1 MLKTIGY
8 VMDSLIQIKEIT
20 PVVTSDNQPGY
31 FVKGVLQT
39 QLNLG
44 VQPAYIQVA
53 TEIDLNK
60 NNVGD
65 VVDLETPQANPLFMC
80 TLEDKDPWEFL
91 GSDGVTAMLWYGE
104 QSDIESMCQ
113 TVYEKL
119 KEGYQKITR
128 EEDQKYQPFNSSPLF
143 VWNFEDGN
151 SLLLLH
157 IEEEDKEISVEEL
170 PANKL
175 IHFVFGA
182 KTDDI
187 LGWEFLMPVIGK
199 ALKKIKV
206 GQEDFDPEEFEH
218 LEDYAEYI
226 QYENKPITKKE
237 TQKILELAHHIYCE
251 MLQWHEMDENE
262 DVDNVNILAQKL
274 QVWKSSKQIEVPKN
288 ADSQKLI
295 YTQGTSN
302 KEYNVSLM
310 NENSNWQV
318 VVSYGQ
324 IGKKMTT
331 ETKIETANLS
341 EAQKVYID
349 VLSEKMAKGY
359 KKTSNPTKKC
369 KP

>member
-1 MLKTIGY
+1 M
-8 VMDSLIQIKEIT
+8 SSPIQLQEVT
-20 PVVTSDNQPGY
+20 PVLTSDNQPGY
-31 FVKGVLQT
+31 FVKGILQNN
-39 QLNLG
+39 LNLG
-44 VQPAYIQVA
+44 IQPSYLQVV
-53 TEIDLNK
+53 TEIDLSKNK
-60 NNVGD
+60 VGD
-65 VVDLETPQANPLFMC
+65 IVDLETPQTNPLFMC

-91 GSDGVTAMLWYGE
+91 GSDGVTAMLWYGK
-104 QSDIESMCQ
+104 QSDVENMRKI
-113 TVYEKL
+113 VYEKL
-119 KEGYQKITR
+119 KDGYQKITR
-128 EEDQKYQPFNSSPLF
+128 EEDLKYQPFNSSPLF

-157 IEEEDKEISVEEL
+157 IEEEDKEISVEES

-187 LGWEFLMPVIGK
+187 LGWEFLIPIVGK

-206 GQEDFDPEEFEH
+206 GEEDFDPEEFEH
-218 LEDYAEYI
+218 LEDYAKYI
-226 QYENKPITKKE
+226 QYENKFITKKE
-237 TQKILELAHHIYCE
+237 NTKILELAQHMYCD
-251 MLQWHEMDENE
+251 MLQWHEIEDDE
-262 DVDNVNILAQKL
+262 DNDSDSVNILAQKL
-274 QVWKSSKQIEVPKN
+274 QIWKSIQKIKAPNSPN
-288 ADSQKLI
+288 SQKLI

-359 KKTSNPTKKC
+359 TKVSNPTKKP